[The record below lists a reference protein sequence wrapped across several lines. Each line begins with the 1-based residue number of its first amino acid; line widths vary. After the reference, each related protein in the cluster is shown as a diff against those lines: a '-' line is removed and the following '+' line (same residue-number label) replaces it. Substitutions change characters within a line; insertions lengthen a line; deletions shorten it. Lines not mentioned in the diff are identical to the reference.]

1 MHWVGIYINYKTKGQ
16 VLETKKIFLLL
27 LSFLG
32 CFPKN
37 QLPKGEAWDSKAS
50 AYLIGGFL
58 GAGTVLSGA
67 CQGRCTD
74 SIL

>member
-16 VLETKKIFLLL
+16 VLETKKMIFLLLLL

-50 AYLIGGFL
+50 A
-58 GAGTVLSGA
+58 
-67 CQGRCTD
+67 
-74 SIL
+74 